1 MKHSSQP
8 EYEVSGDLA
17 EVETIDLL
25 ALIPPTLDGMT
36 KALFVDLITRLAA
49 IEERDREREEKLA
62 AVEEEVSALRE
73 DNARKD
79 ERIAELERE
88 LFNHSLH
95 GHPDMRLDIDALQ
108 GSPAPGPSSYPTPS
122 GRKTAARIED
132 LKSRL
137 KRRRGR
143 ATFTEIREEMGL
155 SKSQFSKLAGRLDKR
170 IFDIQRH
177 PTKAREKLLILRQ
190 QIGS

>member
-1 MKHSSQP
+1 MSPDSIP
-8 EYEVSGDLA
+8 SVEDIPFDVSPALRALLSEVLA
-17 EVETIDLL
+17 
-25 ALIPPTLDGMT
+25 
-36 KALFVDLITRLAA
+36 RLAT
-49 IEERDREREEKLA
+49 
-62 AVEEEVSALRE
+62 VEEENRQLKEEVRE
-73 DNARKD
+73 ASRGEQTARFCAQQLHA
-79 ERIAELERE
+79 RIMTLEEGLPKVEKE
-88 LFNHSLH
+88 LFNHSLL

-108 GSPAPGPSSYPTPS
+108 ESPAPGPSSYPTPS

-143 ATFTEIREEMGL
+143 ATFTEMREEMGL

>member
-95 GHPDMRLDIDALQ
+95 GHPDMRLDIAALQ
-108 GSPAPGPSSYPTPS
+108 SQKKPAPALRQSTAEEHVDRLFSEMRRLRMRQTTV
-122 GRKTAARIED
+122 RDAARFIGISKPHMQK
-132 LKSRL
+132 LKPYLAADMRFTLL
-137 KRRRGR
+137 KDPNRPNRYL
-143 ATFTEIREEMGL
+143 IR
-155 SKSQFSKLAGRLDKR
+155 
-170 IFDIQRH
+170 IV
-177 PTKAREKLLILRQ
+177 
-190 QIGS
+190 